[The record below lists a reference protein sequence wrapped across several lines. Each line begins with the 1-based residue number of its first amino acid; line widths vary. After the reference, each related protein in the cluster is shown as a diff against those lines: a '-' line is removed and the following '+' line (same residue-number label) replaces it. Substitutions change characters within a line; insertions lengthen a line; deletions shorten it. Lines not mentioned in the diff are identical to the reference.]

1 MTKRTWT
8 FTALCAVGA
17 LLLLGT
23 GAQMAEIMTLKAE
36 GGQATAVTFKHQA
49 HAMERGLPCTSC
61 HHNMA
66 EVGTPACASCH
77 KLVQEGEA
85 RALEQAYHDQCI
97 GCHKSPPPGKTPP
110 TECEQCH
117 PKSASSAT

>member
-1 MTKRTWT
+1 MMLRTWA
-8 FTALCAVGA
+8 FVMSTAAAGLMMM
-17 LLLLGT
+17 GT
-23 GAQMAEIMTLKAE
+23 SAQMAEIMTLKAE
-36 GGQATAVTFKHQA
+36 GGESTAVTFNHQG

-66 EVGTPACASCH
+66 EVGTPPCASCH

-97 GCHKSPPPGKTPP
+97 GCHKTPPPGKTPP

-117 PKSASSAT
+117 TK